1 MIGVPIARILGIEVR
16 LQLGWVL
23 VVAFVAAIAAIQ
35 IGEVDP
41 TVSPLLQWLLGG
53 IVALGFLASAL
64 IHDLSHALVAR
75 RRGVEVTSIVI
86 SFFGGA
92 TPMDPTSPNPTDD
105 LAIAIAG
112 PAVSTATG
120 AILALAATALAA
132 AGATPALVG
141 AQVLT
146 VLAALN
152 FILGIV
158 NAIPAYPLDGGR
170 VVRAIAWRRS
180 GNERD
185 GWRAAATVGRIVAIV
200 VVAAGLG
207 LVLAEQVTNGAM
219 AALSG
224 WFLLLSSRAIRERV
238 KVEELIGDLFVHD
251 VMERD
256 APTVA
261 PGLTVDTFAG
271 QLLDG
276 DVPTTAMP
284 VVSDDEV
291 VGILGVRQVR
301 RLRRDAWASR
311 RVEDVMARPP
321 RMPTVAPGEGLVAA
335 VNRLHRSGLDGLPV
349 LDSGRLVG
357 VLTRRSIG
365 LAVQSRT
372 AASRS

>member
-1 MIGVPIARILGIEVR
+1 
-16 LQLGWVL
+16 
-23 VVAFVAAIAAIQ
+23 
-35 IGEVDP
+35 
-41 TVSPLLQWLLGG
+41 
-53 IVALGFLASAL
+53 
-64 IHDLSHALVAR
+64 
-75 RRGVEVTSIVI
+75 
-86 SFFGGA
+86 
-92 TPMDPTSPNPTDD
+92 
-105 LAIAIAG
+105 
-112 PAVSTATG
+112 
-120 AILALAATALAA
+120 
-132 AGATPALVG
+132 
-141 AQVLT
+141 
-146 VLAALN
+146 
-152 FILGIV
+152 
-158 NAIPAYPLDGGR
+158 
-170 VVRAIAWRRS
+170 
-180 GNERD
+180 
-185 GWRAAATVGRIVAIV
+185 

-207 LVLAEQVTNGAM
+207 LDLAEQVTNGAM

-238 KVEELIGDLFVHD
+238 KVEELIGDLFVQD

-291 VGILGVRQVR
+291 VEVLGVRQVR
-301 RLRRDAWASR
+301 RLRRDAWATK

-365 LAVQSRT
+365 LAVGSRT